1 MKRLS
6 TIILVVGFACTQP
19 ASAMQMTRYLGAPD
33 LPLTAAVVEAGGGA
47 QHFDSLK
54 LLGVLA
60 GPNTNAEV
68 QSLTQRYGQ
77 ERVTAFVVTFNH
89 AIADALAA
97 ATQAGVKLP
106 DPPPGLAQD
115 GKQLSGKLVEAG
127 TMTNGKFDVGY
138 MLEHLISRPI
148 HVTIMQQLNADPD
161 VGPQRNADFH
171 VILTSV
177 IQDLRTLYSV

>member
-1 MKRLS
+1 MLLIS
-6 TIILVVGFACTQP
+6 LACAEP
-19 ASAMQMTRYLGAPD
+19 VSATQMTRYLGAPD
-33 LPLTAAVVEAGGGA
+33 LPLTVAVVQAGGGA

-60 GPNTNAEV
+60 GANANAEV
-68 QSLTQRYGQ
+68 QSLTQRYGR
-77 ERVTAFVVTFNH
+77 ERVTSFVVTFNH
-89 AIADALAA
+89 AIDDALAA

-115 GKQLSGKLVEAG
+115 GKQLSGQLVEAG
-127 TMTNGKFDVGY
+127 TMNNGRFDVGY
-138 MLEHLISRPI
+138 MIEHLVSRPI
-148 HVTIMQQLNADPD
+148 HVTIMQQLDADPE

-177 IQDLRTLYSV
+177 IQDLRAQYSV

>member
-6 TIILVVGFACTQP
+6 TVALLVGFACAEP
-19 ASAMQMTRYLGAPD
+19 ASAMQMTRYLGTPD
-33 LPLTAAVVEAGGGA
+33 LPLTVAVVEAGGGA
-47 QHFDSLK
+47 EHFDAQK

-60 GPNTNAEV
+60 GANANAEV
-68 QSLTQRYGQ
+68 QALTQRYGQ

-89 AIADALAA
+89 AIDDALAA

-106 DPPPGLAQD
+106 DAPPGLAQD
-115 GKQLSGKLVEAG
+115 GKQLSGQLVEAG
-127 TMTNGKFDVGY
+127 TMSNGRFDIGY
-138 MLEHLISRPI
+138 MLEHLVSRPI

-177 IQDLRTLYSV
+177 IQDLRAQYSV